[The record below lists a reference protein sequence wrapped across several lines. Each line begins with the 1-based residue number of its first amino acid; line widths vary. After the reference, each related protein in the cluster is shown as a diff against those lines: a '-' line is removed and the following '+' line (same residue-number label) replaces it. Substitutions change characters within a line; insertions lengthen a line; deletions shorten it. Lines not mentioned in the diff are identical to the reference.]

1 MARIQDVAG
10 LGVTQLAIG
19 TSAALFIPPREKQ
32 LSMALKYVS
41 GGSLE
46 IFPAP
51 VGATSGTTATGVSVG
66 LGYLMGTTEVFNI
79 QGAPRFY
86 LAATGATAIAHL
98 ALGLSDPG

>member
-1 MARIQDVAG
+1 MARVQDVFG
-10 LGVTQLAIG
+10 FGVTQLVIG
-19 TSAALFIPPREKQ
+19 LSSVLFIPPREKQ

-46 IFPAP
+46 IFPSP
-51 VGATSGTTATGVSVG
+51 VGATAGTTATGVSWG
-66 LGYLMGTTEVFNI
+66 SGYLMGTTEVFNV